1 LKGARRAT
9 ATAWLRCNDCHGYG
23 FHWLA
28 CVPMRTRDP
37 VRLRW
42 PCHCKAG
49 ERWLDDREKVA
60 LAIGKTDEKAY
71 RRWLRQEKRTR

>member
-1 LKGARRAT
+1 
-9 ATAWLRCNDCHGYG
+9 
-23 FHWLA
+23 
-28 CVPMRTRDP
+28 MRTRDP

-49 ERWLDDREKVA
+49 EKWLDDREKVA

-71 RRWLRQEKRTR
+71 RRWLRQGKRTR